1 MLLTSTA
8 AWSCVSPSRF
18 LLLIIYRTL
27 HGGPE
32 TRLPPFIT
40 GPLRRTLAKFDCSF
54 TGRLSTKFTIRYN
67 TSRSLEIP
75 PHLRCFATLP
85 CKLGPHETLESIICS
100 GATTWAQYTP
110 PTPTPRNCFVA
121 SRRRCVHEFA
131 TTADGFVGRNPVY
144 NTAPNGSRPP
154 TGVFT
159 PTTRR
164 NCRQLVANS
173 CTHRRRDATR
183 QFRLVGG
190 VYWALIGLYCK
201 IYQLI
206 GDLPAVILLSWTFFL
221 EWFSCASN
229 LCENSSK

>member
-1 MLLTSTA
+1 VDQKLGYHLSSRGHFVGHWRSSTVLSLADLALNLQYVTIRHGHWRSHHTLDVSLHYLVHSGHTRASKASSA
-8 AWSCVSPSRF
+8 AVQPLEPSTHRRRRRHETV
-18 LLLIIYRTL
+18 LSRRV
-27 HGGPE
+27 GGVYMNSR
-32 TRLPPFIT
+32 RLPT
-40 GPLRRTLAKFDCSF
+40 DSAMRTHNA
-54 TGRLSTKFTIRYN
+54 
-67 TSRSLEIP
+67 
-75 PHLRCFATLP
+75 A
-85 CKLGPHETLESIICS
+85 
-100 GATTWAQYTP
+100 
-110 PTPTPRNCFVA
+110 
-121 SRRRCVHEFA
+121 
-131 TTADGFVGRNPVY
+131 VGRNPVY
-144 NTAPNGSRPP
+144 NTAPNGSRLP

-173 CTHRRRDATR
+173 LTHRRRDATR
-183 QFRLVGG
+183 QFRLVGVGG